1 MNIAPYFVFSATM
14 FFFGGGA
21 DNNNNN
27 VEFKIPGAFSIHITN
42 YNFRHKSIN
51 YYLLKSHN

>member
-1 MNIAPYFVFSATM
+1 MNIAPYFVFSPTM
-14 FFFGGGA
+14 FFLGGGA
-21 DNNNNN
+21 DNNDN
-27 VEFKIPGAFSIHITN
+27 VEFKIPGAFSVHNTN